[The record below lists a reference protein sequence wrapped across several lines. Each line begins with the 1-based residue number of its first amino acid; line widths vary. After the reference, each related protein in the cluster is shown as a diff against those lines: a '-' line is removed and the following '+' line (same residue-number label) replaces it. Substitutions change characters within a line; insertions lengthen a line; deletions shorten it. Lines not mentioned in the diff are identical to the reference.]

1 MNISLFHNI
10 YRVIIFIC
18 RTADEK
24 QTYKNSFFLMLSQIE
39 NVGSPTRHTLG
50 L

>member
-18 RTADEK
+18 RIADEK
-24 QTYKNSFFLMLSQIE
+24 QTYKNSLVSDAQSDRE
-39 NVGSPTRHTLG
+39 YG
-50 L
+50 